1 MGKPTTTPVQIC
13 FPGFEIEDVAPVLEE
28 TIAVIKAKR
37 GIRSRWEGREMVP
50 AGSIIDD
57 LLRSFAAGS
66 NIPLDLPF
74 WTLMHLASAKLCSM
88 NASLDLGN
96 GSTVHPDIWT
106 IVLAPSGAGKTY
118 TSNKVLKSLS
128 DQVPIV
134 DSAAASA
141 AKLFEDIAE
150 TPRGLFFSDEFFQFF
165 RQIETVGGPMSDA
178 RGMLLKLYD
187 GQNLSKST
195 KKDGTIII
203 ENPRLSLLGLTVTD
217 TFIDGVSAE
226 SLTDGFLQRFGIC
239 IAKPDPS
246 RSGADYPIWT
256 VQPDL
261 EASWQRAFSSVDAD
275 AVFTLS
281 DAARQAYV
289 DVFKEHFEKL
299 PESFYRRVL
308 WRTFKL
314 ALIYHVLSATGKTV
328 VGKEAM
334 AYAIRATERSIVDSA
349 ELLLRSKG
357 GELGRA
363 VESAQR
369 AYDKA
374 SASGKA
380 FSVRDL
386 LRAVPRLQNSATARF
401 VYDLIE
407 RVPAPSSVP
416 PY

>member
-1 MGKPTTTPVQIC
+1 MGKPTKPVQIC
-13 FPGFEIEDVAPVLEE
+13 LPGFEIENVAPVLEE
-28 TIAVIKAKR
+28 TIAIIKAKR

-74 WTLMHLASAKLCSM
+74 WTLMHLASAKLCSLG
-88 NASLDLGN
+88 ASLDLGN
-96 GSTVHPDIWT
+96 GSLVHPDIWT

-118 TSNKVLKSLS
+118 TSSQVLKSLS
-128 DQVPIV
+128 DRVPIV
-134 DSAAASA
+134 ASDAASA
-141 AKLFEDIAE
+141 AKLFEDIAL

-165 RQIETVGGPMSDA
+165 RQIETAGGPMSDA

-187 GQNLSKST
+187 GQNLSRST

-239 IAKPDPS
+239 IAKPDTS

-256 VQPDL
+256 VQPQL
-261 EASWQRAFSSVDAD
+261 EDAWQRAFSSVDAD

-314 ALIYHVLSATGKTV
+314 ALIYHVLSATGKTA
-328 VGKEAM
+328 VGREAM

-363 VESAQR
+363 IESAQR
-369 AYDKA
+369 AYEKA
-374 SASGKA
+374 FASGKA